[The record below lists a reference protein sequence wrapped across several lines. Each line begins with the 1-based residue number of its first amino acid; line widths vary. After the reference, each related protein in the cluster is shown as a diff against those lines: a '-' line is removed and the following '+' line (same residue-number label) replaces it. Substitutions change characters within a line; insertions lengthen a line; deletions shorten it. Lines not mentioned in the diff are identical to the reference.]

1 MNGGGRTTSLRSL
14 STRKDEDCVMAV
26 DSTIDKT
33 QGYVGLE
40 HALTDSQSPVQLLS
54 ETVVH
59 GTRRIARNVQRV
71 ARETKCKSDSGS
83 SALSSKLSKE
93 YRSTVG
99 FYKSNWIILQ
109 REILCGFAVTLLQI
123 PETIAFS
130 YVANLDPVVGLYA
143 TGFLGIIIGL
153 FGGVPATVAG
163 AAGALAVV
171 MPELTGS
178 SGSLSAL
185 PLSERIDHLFV
196 AITLVGIMQ
205 LLFGLLGL
213 PKFVSM
219 IPRTAHIGFLN
230 GLALM
235 MFFSQMTTF
244 KICKDPSILFGQC
257 EADGNLAWMSASDAT
272 TWTTVGTVLA
282 TMLIMHFFPKLP
294 VVGRVVPPT
303 LVVALVGAGFEFGIN
318 RPYMH
323 YDVRT
328 IGDTSKLKGGLPSF
342 GIPDFGGVTNWSAV
356 ASCAASL
363 AAVGLFESIMTCQ
376 AVVDLTK
383 RPRLTPEMCRKECM
397 AQGVGNIVCGLFS
410 AMGGCAMIAQSTGNV
425 LNGGRYRLSSV
436 VGGLTTF
443 AVVLWASSLIEKV
456 PVACLT
462 GILFVIIMHTFY
474 WPSLKLIFR
483 LQLADAFTIVLV
495 TMLAALMNL
504 AIAVIAGV
512 IWQSLV
518 SGWRS
523 GKTLSFF
530 TSTEVAQVVY
540 DDAAHEG
547 DHGDLLTSVHVTQE
561 QCKVYHLRGPL
572 QFSSIATFRT
582 FFDVE
587 NDPALVILDCEHCSF
602 SDFSA
607 VAGLRE
613 IAFRYRDT
621 GKTLVA
627 RRLCAK
633 SLDLLYHDLGWSH
646 SEQIHMG
653 GATTNDAT
661 LLSNVLERSSHSHLP
676 YVVSPSAPYHS
687 LAD

>member
-1 MNGGGRTTSLRSL
+1 MNSAGRTTSLRSL
-14 STRKDEDCVMAV
+14 STRKDEDCVVAV
-26 DSTIDKT
+26 DASVDKA
-33 QGYVGLE
+33 QGYVGLD
-40 HALTDSQSPVQLLS
+40 HTPADAQSPAQLLS

-71 ARETKCKSDSGS
+71 ARETKCKAESGES
-83 SALSSKLSKE
+83 PLRSASSKLSTE

-99 FYKSNWIILQ
+99 FYKSNWLVLQ
-109 REILCGFAVTLLQI
+109 REVLCGFAVTLLQI

-153 FGGVPATVAG
+153 LGGVPATVAG

-185 PLSERIDHLFV
+185 PLSERIEHLYV

-213 PKFVSM
+213 SKFVSM

-244 KICKDPSILFGQC
+244 KVCKDPSILFGQC

-282 TMLIMHFFPKLP
+282 TMLIMHFFPKVPL
-294 VVGRVVPPT
+294 VGRVIPPT

-318 RPYMH
+318 RPFMH

-342 GIPDFGGVTNWSAV
+342 GIPDFGGVTDWSAV
-356 ASCAASL
+356 ISCAVSL

-383 RPRLTPEMCRKECM
+383 RPRLSPEMCRKECV
-397 AQGVGNIVCGLFS
+397 AQGIGNIVCGFFS

-425 LNGGRYRLSSV
+425 LNGGRFRLSSV

-462 GILFVIIMHTFY
+462 GILFVIITHTFY

-483 LQLADAFTIVLV
+483 LQLADAFTIVMV
-495 TMLAALMNL
+495 TVLAALTNL

-523 GKTLSFF
+523 GQTLSVF
-530 TSTEVAQVVY
+530 TSTEVAQVVHE
-540 DDAAHEG
+540 DAGHEE
-547 DHGDLLTSVHVTQE
+547 DHGDLLPVTQ
-561 QCKVYHLRGPL
+561 QPCKVYHLRGPL

-602 SDFSA
+602 ADFSA

-613 IAFRYRDT
+613 IAVRYRDT

-627 RRLCAK
+627 RRLDAQ
-633 SLDLLYHDLGWSH
+633 SLDLLNHDLGWSH
-646 SEQIHMG
+646 SEQIHV
-653 GATTNDAT
+653 GATTNVDAA
-661 LLSNVLERSSHSHLP
+661 VALEQSFRSPLP
-676 YVVSPSAPYHS
+676 HVVSPSAPYHS